1 MLTKLAN
8 CGRNRANVCR
18 NLHALIHKTG
28 LTLNV
33 ETSVVEDT
41 PVVVMCGK
49 PGVRRV
55 NFPCLHLSS
64 WAKALFKRGGKA
76 LLGGFTLDQETE
88 FRELFADFWC
98 KFKCTRPEMAQE
110 LSRFDGD
117 GSIIIP
123 TAIHGDE
130 GRGKTRKPIMII
142 GHQCIISPQGPSKTN
157 LSGCPAC
164 TQMVAGRSCT
174 GTNLFKV
181 KGLGPGIGLI

>member
-64 WAKALFKRGGKA
+64 WAKALFKRGERLCLAASHWIKKRGSESCLQISGA
-76 LLGGFTLDQETE
+76 NSSVPGPRWPRNCPGLMEMDPS
-88 FRELFADFWC
+88 LFLRQF
-98 KFKCTRPEMAQE
+98 MA
-110 LSRFDGD
+110 
-117 GSIIIP
+117 
-123 TAIHGDE
+123 TKDE
-130 GRGKTRKPIMII
+130 ER
-142 GHQCIISPQGPSKTN
+142 HVNQ
-157 LSGCPAC
+157 L
-164 TQMVAGRSCT
+164 
-174 GTNLFKV
+174 
-181 KGLGPGIGLI
+181 